1 MKTFVVPAII
11 AKSQIELDE
20 MFMLLLN
27 CRQAEFFGY
36 KPAIRAMPKS
46 KIIVIL
52 ALFEPDEYVLVFALL
67 A

>member
-1 MKTFVVPAII
+1 LEHKKNRSETGGYF
-11 AKSQIELDE
+11 DE
-20 MFMLLLN
+20 MFMFLLN
-27 CRQAEFFGY
+27 CRQAEFFSY
-36 KPAIRAMPKS
+36 KSAKRAMSKS